1 MVWLACDRSARVLAV
16 SNAHVQ
22 QQHSCLHDCVHGWP
36 IRHGLSPQSVAT
48 SLVSNGSKHTTHC
61 RRAKLCDAALNV
73 PLPARRRFIA
83 DSTLP
88 LGGSCPVGN
97 EAVVLA
103 SLPSV
108 PTCDP
113 VGMSASTVG
122 GMALVARHGSARG
135 NGAQR
140 SALWGDRAVSL
151 YMGRQGPRAAI
162 RRWVFAARAARWQ
175 HLISSHPSGSPRRA
189 EWP

>member
-36 IRHGLSPQSVAT
+36 IRHGFSPQSVAT
-48 SLVSNGSKHTTHC
+48 SLVSSGSKHTTHC

-73 PLPARRRFIA
+73 PLPARRRFLA

-103 SLPSV
+103 SLLSV

-113 VGMSASTVG
+113 VG
-122 GMALVARHGSARG
+122 GMALGPQGREESHAQAAQGSAG
-135 NGAQR
+135 YTCAPYIDPAQAAQG
-140 SALWGDRAVSL
+140 SAGYTVEC
-151 YMGRQGPRAAI
+151 
-162 RRWVFAARAARWQ
+162 V
-175 HLISSHPSGSPRRA
+175 
-189 EWP
+189 